1 MESDCR
7 MAGCNVSMKHI
18 GALPQLPLVDEFY
31 RRLTFRKRRAT
42 QSLILTILLW
52 YVLQIGT
59 LYLGWTVEQWQW
71 LFTTSSFPALSPG
84 LVFAII
90 SHDLPPNVTHLL
102 GNVAFLWL
110 FAGESEQHMRSR
122 EVLGFFLATAIVAV
136 TVSTAVT
143 GQSTLGASGGA
154 LAFVSFYSTHL
165 CLAHQDSLDLDV
177 GDYNWGEPAAL
188 RAYWQVALL
197 LLPIGFIMF
206 MLGQSIGLFPV
217 GRADVV
223 GHLVGI
229 TLGAGYAIIRDRWVT
244 G

>member
-1 MESDCR
+1 
-7 MAGCNVSMKHI
+7 MKHI
-18 GALPQLPLVDEFY
+18 GALPELPLADELS

-52 YVLQIGT
+52 YVLQIAT

-71 LFTTSSFPALSPG
+71 LFTTESFPALSPG

-102 GNVAFLWL
+102 GNIAFLWL
-110 FAGESEQHMRSR
+110 FAGESEQHMSGI
-122 EVLGFFLATAIVAV
+122 EVLWFFVVAALVAV
-136 TVSTAVT
+136 TVSSAVT

-154 LAFVSFYSTHL
+154 LAFVGFYSTHL
-165 CLAHQDSLDLDV
+165 CLVHRSSLDLDV

-206 MLGQSIGLFPV
+206 MLGQSIGFFPV
-217 GRADVV
+217 GRTDVV
-223 GHLVGI
+223 GHLVGSL
-229 TLGAGYAIIRDRWVT
+229 LGAGYAVIRSQC
-244 G
+244 GGK